1 MNASK
6 VPVSEAS
13 ADGLYARASGERLM
27 LRALFALLLFP
38 SLGAAWTLN
47 DRCELTR
54 ETPKGT
60 VSVARTPNGILL
72 YLPDGLVADD
82 ARVKVDVGSRTWRG
96 QQVGGAVE
104 LQGGAEPFLAKNWM
118 SVYAGGDHVLGFS
131 LLGTSAAWTGLDH
144 CVPAG
149 DGGNWIAL
157 AGEITQTTDDGIIAA
172 IRRQRPEGLLLNST
186 GGLAVEAQRIGHAV
200 RAAGM
205 VAKVEAGGQCLS
217 ECTFILAAGIS
228 RSVEAGARVGLR
240 PALVTKG
247 LGVWVGNRRSVAET
261 AAYFDAMGVNGGKVA
276 VLATSSASS
285 GERIFSATELRD
297 TGLVTTG
304 RPSAIMRSTEEAVSQ
319 PDAVDWWWL
328 LGLLGLVG
336 AFWGVTTLWRGMQR
350 MDGRSG
356 G

>member
-1 MNASK
+1 
-6 VPVSEAS
+6 
-13 ADGLYARASGERLM
+13 M
-27 LRALFALLLFP
+27 LRALVALLLLP

-72 YLPDGLVADD
+72 YLPAGLVADD
-82 ARVKVDVGSRTWRG
+82 ARIKVDVGSRTWRG
-96 QQVGGAVE
+96 QQIGGAVE
-104 LQGGAEPFLAKNWM
+104 LQGGVGPFLAKNWM

-131 LLGTSAAWTGLDH
+131 LLGTSAAWTELDR
-144 CVPAG
+144 CAPAG
-149 DGGNWIAL
+149 DGGDWIAL
-157 AGEITQTTDDGIIAA
+157 AGEITQATDDGIIAA
-172 IRRQRPEGLLLNST
+172 IRRQRPEGLVLNST

-205 VAKVEAGGQCLS
+205 AAKVEAGGQCLS
-217 ECTFILAAGIS
+217 ECTFVLAAGIS

-240 PALVTKG
+240 PALVTNG
-247 LGVWVGNRRSVAET
+247 LGVWAGNQRSAAET
-261 AAYFDAMGVNGGKVA
+261 AAYFDAMGVNGGKLA
-276 VLATSSASS
+276 VLATSSAGA
-285 GERIFSATELRD
+285 GERIFSPTELRD

-304 RPSAIMRSTEEAVSQ
+304 RPAAIMRPTQGTVSQ
-319 PDAVDWWWL
+319 PEALDWWWL

-336 AFWGVTTLWRGMQR
+336 AFWGVTALWRRMQM